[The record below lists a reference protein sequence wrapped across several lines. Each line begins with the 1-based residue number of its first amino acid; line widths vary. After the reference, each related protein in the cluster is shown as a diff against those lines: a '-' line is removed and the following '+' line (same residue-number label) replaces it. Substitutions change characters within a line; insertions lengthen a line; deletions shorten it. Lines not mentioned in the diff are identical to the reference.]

1 MIIGIGCDITKNSRF
16 EKWIENNYIER
27 FFNEKEISNKKNP
40 ESLTE
45 RQKSHL
51 TQHYGARFCAKE
63 AFAKALG
70 TGFTD
75 FELKEIWIENDEYG
89 KPILKVEGKALKLLE
104 KTAGTVI
111 DNINLNVSLSHENEY
126 SMAVVLIERN

>member
-27 FFNEKEISNKKNP
+27 FFNEKEISDKKT
-40 ESLTE
+40 ETLTE

-75 FELKEIWIENDEYG
+75 FELKEIWIENDENG
-89 KPILKVEGKALKLLE
+89 KPVLKLEGKALKMLE
-104 KTAGTVI
+104 KIADTNI
-111 DNINLNVSLSHENEY
+111 ENINLNVSLSHENEY
-126 SMAVVLIERN
+126 SMAVVLIERK